1 MSRVTLDIEMKDKKH
16 GFYFLV
22 GTLYILLNDVNKY
35 TECMAILQ
43 IIKKRNGD
51 VVPFEGDKIETA
63 VKKAFV
69 SITRDEKAPVAKH
82 IAELVAKELELEA
95 LTREGYVPSVEHT
108 QDLVEKHIMGAGFF
122 DVAKAYIIYR
132 YERTKERHEERLE
145 TLEKVEEGGLLITKK
160 SGKKEKFNI
169 EKVRASVLHVTHGY
183 EKDINVDQIVNQ
195 IKLEVYEG
203 MPTKEISKALIMTI
217 RSMIEQ
223 DPAYSYVASRMILAQ
238 INEDLLGETLDY
250 KNIDTQYKECFESG
264 IKRGVER
271 GMLDVRMMNFD
282 FTRLSSALVRT
293 RDELFM
299 YLGSQTLYERY
310 LVRDVEGDGKIIE
323 NIQGFWM
330 RIAMG
335 VALAEKELDRT
346 TRAIEFYDVMS
357 TLRFVPSS
365 PTLFHSGTKH
375 PQLSSCY
382 LNTVGDSL
390 ESIFKVYADNAQM
403 SKWAGGI
410 GTNWTSVRASGSLV
424 KKSGIKSNGIIPFLK
439 IANDVTVAINRSG
452 RRRGATCAYL
462 ENWHYDVEEFLE
474 LRKNTGDDRRRTHDM
489 DTALWISDLFMKRAQ
504 NDGDWTLFSP
514 DEVPEL
520 SETYGAIFEKH
531 YMAYEKLADEGKLK
545 IVKKIKARELWRKM
559 VTMLYETGHP
569 WITWKDPS
577 NIRSPQ
583 DHAGVVHN
591 SNLCTEITLN
601 NSTEETA
608 VCNLGSLNYQRLMR
622 DGKFDVDV
630 VATTTRTAIRML
642 DNVIDVNYYPTEE
655 ARVSN
660 FRHRP
665 VGLGLMGFHD
675 ALYMMDINFDSDE
688 AVAFA
693 DESMELISYH
703 AILSSSE
710 LARERGAYESYK
722 GSKWDRDIFPLDTV
736 SLLEE
741 HRGITIPVSKEAK
754 LDWKQVRASV
764 KQYGM
769 RNSNT
774 MAMAPTATI
783 SNIVGSVPCIEPIY
797 KNIYVKSNMNGEF
810 IIVNPYL
817 VADLKALNLWDF
829 EMIGLLKYNDGSVK
843 DIPQVPLHLKEK
855 YKEVFQIDP
864 SWLIKSAA
872 HRGKWVDQSQSLNI
886 YFAGT
891 SGRELANI
899 YEYAWSLGLKTTY
912 YLRSLGASQVEKSTV
927 NASEFGST
935 HKRQEGTQSQAGVVT
950 AEMISSGISSAVTA
964 VVAPVV
970 AEAVSAP
977 VAQAES
983 STASKMSP
991 IPSIVPMSAQD
1002 KEAMNAFA
1010 QAPKK
1015 KYNITAL
1022 PEALCDGC
1030 Q

>member
-1 MSRVTLDIEMKDKKH
+1 
-16 GFYFLV
+16 
-22 GTLYILLNDVNKY
+22 
-35 TECMAILQ
+35 MAILQ
-43 IIKKRNGD
+43 IIKKRNGEM
-51 VVPFEGDKIETA
+51 VPFDGEKIEKA
-63 VKKAFV
+63 IKKAFI
-69 SITRDEKAPVAKH
+69 SITREEKAEVAKH
-82 IAELVAKELELEA
+82 ISELVAKELELEA
-95 LTREGYVPSVEHT
+95 MTRDGYVPTVEHT

-132 YERTKERHEERLE
+132 YERTKEREEEKLE
-145 TLEKVEEGGLLITKK
+145 TLEKVEEGGLYITKK
-160 SGKKEKFNI
+160 NGKKEKFSI
-169 EKVRASVLHVTHGY
+169 EKVRKSVSYVITGY
-183 EKDINVDQIVNQ
+183 EKEVNLDQIVNQ
-195 IKLEVYEG
+195 VKLEVYEG
-203 MPTKEISKALIMTI
+203 MTTTEISKAVIMTV

-223 DPAYSYVASRMILAQ
+223 DPIYSYVASRMILAQ
-238 INEDLLGETLDY
+238 IDEDLFGEKIDYATLDAQY
-250 KNIDTQYKECFESG
+250 QNAFIDSISK
-264 IKRGVER
+264 GVER
-271 GMLDVRMMNFD
+271 GILDARMKDFD
-282 FTRLSSALVRT
+282 LSRLSKAIVRS
-293 RDELFM
+293 RDQLFM

-335 VALAEKELDRT
+335 IALGEKELDRT
-346 TRAIEFYDVMS
+346 TRAIEFYEAMS

-365 PTLFHSGTKH
+365 PTLFHAGTKH

-390 ESIFKVYADNAQM
+390 ESIFKVYADNAQL

-410 GTNWTSVRASGSLV
+410 GTNWTSVRASGALV
-424 KKSGIKSNGIIPFLK
+424 KKSGIKSNGLVPFLK

-452 RRRGATCAYL
+452 RRRGATCVYI
-462 ENWHYDVEEFLE
+462 ENWHYDIDEFLE

-520 SETYGAIFEKH
+520 PETYGDVFEKH
-531 YMAYEKLADEGKLK
+531 YENYEKLAKEGK
-545 IVKKIKARELWRKM
+545 VKVFKQIKARELWRKM
-559 VTMLYETGHP
+559 ITMLYETGHP
-569 WITWKDPS
+569 WITFKDPS

-601 NSTEETA
+601 NSLDETA

-622 DGKFDVDV
+622 NGKFDVDL
-630 VATTTRTAIRML
+630 VAATTRTAIRML
-642 DNVIDVNYYPTEE
+642 DNVIDVNYYPTIE
-655 ARVSN
+655 AKNSN
-660 FRHRP
+660 MKHRP
-665 VGLGLMGFHD
+665 IGLGLMGFHD

-688 AVAFA
+688 AVQFA

-710 LARERGAYESYK
+710 LARERGAYSSYK
-722 GSKWDRDIFPLDTV
+722 GSKWDRNIFPVDTMA
-736 SLLEE
+736 LLEKS
-741 HRGITIPVSKEAK
+741 RGTDIPVSKTGK
-754 LDWKQVRASV
+754 LDWTPVRASV
-764 KQYGM
+764 KQFGM

-783 SNIVGSVPCIEPIY
+783 SNIVGSIPCIEPIY

-817 VADLKALNLWDF
+817 VDDLKALNLWDF

-843 DIPQVPLHLKEK
+843 DIPSIPAHLKDK

-935 HKRQEGTQSQAGVVT
+935 HKRDAGADSTTASAMGTQ
-950 AEMISSGISSAVTA
+950 ISSPVASALSSAVAQTA
-964 VVAPVV
+964 VTATPEVVAPIASVV
-970 AEAVSAP
+970 
-977 VAQAES
+977 
-983 STASKMSP
+983 SP
-991 IPSIVPMSAQD
+991 IPSMVKNITPAEQPVMA
-1002 KEAMNAFA
+1002 E
-1010 QAPKK
+1010 QAPKM
-1015 KYNITAL
+1015 KYKITVM
-1022 PEALCDGC
+1022 PEATCDGC

>member
-1 MSRVTLDIEMKDKKH
+1 
-16 GFYFLV
+16 
-22 GTLYILLNDVNKY
+22 
-35 TECMAILQ
+35 MAILQ
-43 IIKKRNGD
+43 IIKKRNGEI
-51 VVPFEGDKIETA
+51 VPFDAEKIERA
-63 VKKAFV
+63 VKKAFIQV
-69 SITRDEKAPVAKH
+69 TREEKAAVAKH
-82 IAELVAKELELEA
+82 ISELVAKELELEA
-95 LTREGYVPSVEHT
+95 ITREGYVPSVEHT

-132 YERTKERHEERLE
+132 YERTKEREEEKIE
-145 TLEKVEEGGLLITKK
+145 TLEKVEEGGLYITKK
-160 SGKKEKFNI
+160 DGKKEKFDI
-169 EKVRASVLHVTHGY
+169 SKVRKSVTHVIHGY
-183 EKDINVDQIVNQ
+183 EKGVNVDQIVNQ

-203 MPTKEISKALIMTI
+203 MSTREINKALVMTL

-223 DPAYSYVASRMILAQ
+223 DPVYSYVASRMILAQ
-238 INEDLLGETLDY
+238 INEDLLGSPINYTT
-250 KNIDTQYKECFESG
+250 IDTQYKDIFVTG
-264 IKRGVER
+264 IKTGVEK
-271 GMLDVRMMNFD
+271 GILDARMGNFD
-282 FTRLSSALVRT
+282 LTLLASALVRS

-310 LVRDVEGDGKIIE
+310 LVRDVEGDGKIME

-330 RIAMG
+330 RVAMG
-335 VALAEKELDRT
+335 VALSEKELDRT
-346 TRAIEFYDVMS
+346 TRAIEFYEAMS

-375 PQLSSCY
+375 AQLSSCY

-390 ESIFKVYADNAQM
+390 ESIFKVYSDNAQL

-410 GTNWTSVRASGSLV
+410 GTNWTSIRASGSLV

-474 LRKNTGDDRRRTHDM
+474 LRKNTGDERRRTHDM

-504 NDGDWTLFSP
+504 TDADWTLFSP

-520 SETYGAIFEKH
+520 AETYGEVFEKH
-531 YMAYEKLADEGKLK
+531 YERYEALAKEGKMK
-545 IVKKIKARELWRKM
+545 IFKTIKARELWRKM

-583 DHAGVVHN
+583 DHVGVVHN

-601 NSTEETA
+601 NSEEETA

-622 DGKFDVDV
+622 DNKFDVDL
-630 VATTTRTAIRML
+630 VASTARTAMRML
-642 DNVIDVNYYPTEE
+642 DNVIDVNFYPTIE
-655 ARVSN
+655 AERSN
-660 FRHRP
+660 MKHRP

-675 ALYMMDINFDSDE
+675 ALYMMDINFDSDA
-688 AVAFA
+688 AVSFA

-703 AILSSSE
+703 AILASSE
-710 LARERGAYESYK
+710 LARERGAYTSYK
-722 GSKWDRDIFPLDTV
+722 GSKWDRNIFPVDTID
-736 SLLEE
+736 LLEKN
-741 HRGITIPVSKEAK
+741 RGIDIPVSKAGK
-754 LDWKQVRASV
+754 LDWTPVRASV
-764 KQYGM
+764 KQFGM
-769 RNSNT
+769 RNSNC

-829 EMIGLLKYNDGSVK
+829 EMIGQLKYNDGSVK
-843 DIPQVPLHLKEK
+843 DIPSVPAHLKDK

-864 SWLIKSAA
+864 SWLLKSAA

-891 SGRELANI
+891 SGRELANV

-935 HKRQEGTQSQAGVVT
+935 HKRDAGSDVQSGAVISGIVAGSLATAIPTATTMLSTPSMQVPVT
-950 AEMISSGISSAVTA
+950 AASTPVTIPANPIPSMILGMSSENSMATVAVTA
-964 VVAPVV
+964 P
-970 AEAVSAP
+970 
-977 VAQAES
+977 Q
-983 STASKMSP
+983 
-991 IPSIVPMSAQD
+991 
-1002 KEAMNAFA
+1002 
-1010 QAPKK
+1010 K
-1015 KYNITAL
+1015 KYNITVM
-1022 PEALCDGC
+1022 PEATCDGC

>member
-1 MSRVTLDIEMKDKKH
+1 
-16 GFYFLV
+16 
-22 GTLYILLNDVNKY
+22 
-35 TECMAILQ
+35 MAILQ

-51 VVPFEGDKIETA
+51 VVPFDQVKIETA
-63 VKKAFV
+63 VKKAFLGV
-69 SITRDEKAPVAKH
+69 TRDEKATVAKH

-95 LTREGYVPSVEHT
+95 ITRDAYVPTVEHV
-108 QDLVEKHIMGAGFF
+108 QDIVEKHIMGAGFF

-132 YERTKERHEERLE
+132 YERSKERAEEKQE
-145 TLEKVEEGGLLITKK
+145 TLEKVEEGGLYITKK
-160 SGKKEKFNI
+160 DGRKQKFDI
-169 EKVRASVLHVTHGY
+169 KKVRSTISYVVHGY
-183 EKDINVDQIVNQ
+183 EKEINLDQIANQ
-195 IKLEVYEG
+195 VKLEVYEG
-203 MPTKEISKALIMTI
+203 MSTKEISKALVMTI

-223 DPAYSYVASRMILAQ
+223 DPAYSYVASRLVLGQ
-238 INEDLLGETLDY
+238 INEDLLGDNLDY
-250 KNIDTQYKECFESG
+250 KNIDVQYKEMFLSG
-264 IKRGVER
+264 IKRGVDR
-271 GMLDVRMMNFD
+271 GLLDTRMGNFD
-282 FTRLSSALVRT
+282 LKRLSESLVRS

-310 LVRDVEGDGKIIE
+310 LVRDAEGDGKIIE
-323 NIQGFWM
+323 HIQGFWM
-330 RIAMG
+330 RVAMG

-346 TRAIEFYDVMS
+346 TRAIEFYEAMS

-365 PTLFHSGTKH
+365 PTLFHAGTKH

-390 ESIFKVYADNAQM
+390 ESIFKVYSDNAQL

-410 GTNWTSVRASGSLV
+410 GTDWTAVRASGSLV

-452 RRRGATCAYL
+452 RRRGATCVYL

-504 NDGDWTLFSP
+504 EDGEWTLFTP

-520 SETYGAIFEKH
+520 HETYGAEFESH
-531 YMAYEKLADEGKLK
+531 YVRYEGLAKEGKMK
-545 IVKKIKARELWRKM
+545 VFKQMKARELWRKM
-559 VTMLYETGHP
+559 ITMLYETGHP

-577 NIRSPQ
+577 NVRSPQ
-583 DHAGVVHN
+583 DHAGIVHC

-601 NSTEETA
+601 NSLGETA
-608 VCNLGSLNYQRLMR
+608 VCNLGSLNFQRLMR
-622 DGKFDVDV
+622 DGKFDVDL
-630 VATTTRTAIRML
+630 VAATTRTGMRML
-642 DNVIDVNYYPTEE
+642 DNVIDVNYYPTIE
-655 ARVSN
+655 AKNSN

-675 ALYMMDINFDSDE
+675 ALYMMDINFDTED
-688 AVAFA
+688 AVKFA

-703 AILSSSE
+703 AILASSE
-710 LARERGAYESYK
+710 LARERGTYESYK
-722 GSKWDRDIFPLDTV
+722 GSKWDRGIFPVDTLA
-736 SLLEE
+736 LLEKS
-741 HRGITIPVSKEAK
+741 RGVEIPVSKAGK
-754 LDWKQVRASV
+754 LDWTPVRMSV
-764 KQYGM
+764 KQFGM

-783 SNIVGSVPCIEPIY
+783 SNIVGSVPTIEPIY

-817 VADLKALNLWDF
+817 VNDLKALNLWDF

-843 DIPQVPLHLKEK
+843 DIPAIPPALKDK

-886 YFAGT
+886 YFAGS
-891 SGRELANI
+891 SGKELASI
-899 YEYAWSLGLKTTY
+899 YEYAWNLGLKTTY

-935 HKRQEGTQSQAGVVT
+935 HKREAGVSTNATGVASEIVTTSIPSSVVAQT
-950 AEMISSGISSAVTA
+950 AEVVSVVSTSTQTA
-964 VVAPVV
+964 IVSTMNTLGTAP
-970 AEAVSAP
+970 
-977 VAQAES
+977 Q
-983 STASKMSP
+983 TKT
-991 IPSIVPMSAQD
+991 
-1002 KEAMNAFA
+1002 
-1010 QAPKK
+1010 
-1015 KYNITAL
+1015 KYNITVM
-1022 PEALCDGC
+1022 PEATCEGC

>member
-1 MSRVTLDIEMKDKKH
+1 
-16 GFYFLV
+16 
-22 GTLYILLNDVNKY
+22 
-35 TECMAILQ
+35 MAILQ

-51 VVPFEGDKIETA
+51 VVPFDASKIET
-63 VKKAFV
+63 VIKKAFLGV
-69 SITRDEKAPVAKH
+69 TRDEKAPVAKH

-95 LTREGYVPSVEHT
+95 ITRDGYVPTVEHT
-108 QDLVEKHIMGAGFF
+108 QDLVEKHIMSAGFY

-132 YERTKERHEERLE
+132 YERSKEREEVKQE
-145 TLEKVEEGGLLITKK
+145 TLEKVEEGGLYITKK
-160 SGKKEKFNI
+160 NGSKQKFNL
-169 EKVRASVLHVTHGY
+169 EKVRTSVLHVIHGY
-183 EKDINVDQIVNQ
+183 EKDVSVDQIVNQ
-195 IKLEVYEG
+195 VKLEVFEG
-203 MPTKEISKALIMTI
+203 MSTKEISKALVMTI

-223 DPAYSYVASRMILAQ
+223 DPAYSYIASRLVLAQ
-238 INEDLLGETLDY
+238 VNEDLLGSALDY
-250 KNIDTQYKECFESG
+250 KNIEAQYREKFVAG
-264 IKRGVER
+264 IKKGVER
-271 GMLDVRMMNFD
+271 GLLDVRMSDFD
-282 FTRLSSALVRT
+282 MKRLSDALVPS

-323 NIQGFWM
+323 HIQGFWM
-330 RIAMG
+330 RVAMG
-335 VALAEKELDRT
+335 VALAEKELERT
-346 TRAIEFYDVMS
+346 TRAIEFYEAMS

-365 PTLFHSGTKH
+365 PTLFHAGTKH

-390 ESIFKVYADNAQM
+390 ESIFKVYSDNAQL

-410 GTNWTSVRASGSLV
+410 GSDWTSVRASGSLV

-452 RRRGATCAYL
+452 RRRGATCVYL

-504 NDGDWTLFSP
+504 EDGEWTLFTP

-520 SETYGAIFEKH
+520 HETYGLEFEKH
-531 YMAYEKLADEGKLK
+531 YVRYENLVKEGKMK
-545 IVKKIKARELWRKM
+545 VFKQMKARELWRKM

-577 NIRSPQ
+577 NVRSPQ
-583 DHAGVVHN
+583 DHVGIVHN

-601 NSTEETA
+601 NSLDETA
-608 VCNLGSLNYQRLMR
+608 VCNLGSLNFQRLMR
-622 DGKFDVDV
+622 DGKFDTDL
-630 VATTTRTAIRML
+630 VASTTRTGMRML
-642 DNVIDVNYYPTEE
+642 DNVIDVNFYPTVE
-655 ARVSN
+655 AKRSN

-675 ALYMMDINFDSDE
+675 ALYMMNINFDTEE
-688 AVAFA
+688 AVKFA

-703 AILSSSE
+703 AILASSD
-710 LARERGAYESYK
+710 LARERGAYETFK
-722 GSKWDRDIFPLDTV
+722 GSKWDRGIFPADTIA
-736 SLLEE
+736 LLEKE
-741 HRGITIPVSKEAK
+741 RSMPVNVTKGGR
-754 LDWKQVRASV
+754 LDWSAVRANV

-769 RNSNT
+769 RNSNC

-783 SNIVGSVPCIEPIY
+783 SNIVGSVPTIEPIY
-797 KNIYVKSNMNGEF
+797 KNIYVKANMNGDF
-810 IIVNPYL
+810 IIINPYL
-817 VADLKALNLWDF
+817 VSDLKALKLWDF

-843 DIPQVPLHLKEK
+843 DIPSVPLYIKDK

-899 YEYAWSLGLKTTY
+899 YEYAWNLGLKTTY

-935 HKRQEGTQSQAGVVT
+935 HKREAGSSTNANGVVSEIIPTSMHVAT
-950 AEMISSGISSAVTA
+950 AEAKVAVAMT
-964 VVAPVV
+964 VAHEVL
-970 AEAVSAP
+970 
-977 VAQAES
+977 AQ
-983 STASKMSP
+983 P
-991 IPSIVPMSAQD
+991 IPSMMSAMPQM
-1002 KEAMNAFA
+1002 EASPLASQTKA
-1010 QAPKK
+1010 
-1015 KYNITAL
+1015 KYNITIM
-1022 PEALCDGC
+1022 PEATCEGC

>member
-1 MSRVTLDIEMKDKKH
+1 
-16 GFYFLV
+16 
-22 GTLYILLNDVNKY
+22 
-35 TECMAILQ
+35 MAILQ
-43 IIKKRNGD
+43 IIKKRNGEI
-51 VVPFEGDKIETA
+51 VSFEVSKIETA

-69 SITRDEKAPVAKH
+69 QVTRDEKAAVAKH
-82 IAELVAKELELEA
+82 IAELVGKELELEA
-95 LTREGYVPSVEHT
+95 ITRDGYVPSVEHT

-132 YERTKERHEERLE
+132 YERTKERQEEKLE
-145 TLEKVEEGGLLITKK
+145 TLEKVEEGGLYITKK
-160 SGKKEKFNI
+160 NGKKEKFAI
-169 EKVRASVLHVTHGY
+169 EKVRKAVTHVIHGY

-195 IKLEVYEG
+195 IKLEIYEG
-203 MPTKEISKALIMTI
+203 MPTKEISKALVMTL

-223 DPAYSYVASRMILAQ
+223 DPVYSYVASRMILAQ
-238 INEDLLGETLDY
+238 INEDLLGDTLDY
-250 KNIDTQYKECFESG
+250 KDIDTQYKEAFVVG
-264 IKRGVER
+264 IKKGVEKKL
-271 GMLDVRMMNFD
+271 LDVRMTNFD
-282 FTRLSSALVRT
+282 LAKLSQVLIRS

-310 LVRDVEGDGKIIE
+310 LVRDVEGDGKIME
-323 NIQGFWM
+323 HIQGFWM

-346 TRAIEFYDVMS
+346 TKAIEFYEVMS

-365 PTLFHSGTKH
+365 PTLFHAGTMH

-390 ESIFKVYADNAQM
+390 ESIFKVYADNAQL

-410 GTNWTSVRASGSLV
+410 GTNWTNIRASGSLV

-462 ENWHYDVEEFLE
+462 ENWHFDVEEFLE

-504 NDGDWTLFSP
+504 TDADWTLFSP
-514 DEVPEL
+514 NEVPLL
-520 SETYGAIFEKH
+520 SETYGEAFEKN
-531 YMAYEKLADEGKLK
+531 YEKYEKMAEDGTIK
-545 IVKKIKARELWRKM
+545 IFKKIKARELWRKM

-601 NSTEETA
+601 NSEDETA

-622 DGKFDVDV
+622 EGKFDVDL
-630 VATTTRTAIRML
+630 VASTTRTAIRML
-642 DNVIDVNYYPTEE
+642 DNVIDVNFYPTIE
-655 ARVSN
+655 AERSN
-660 FRHRP
+660 MRHRP
-665 VGLGLMGFHD
+665 IGLGLMGFHD
-675 ALYMMDINFDSDE
+675 ALYMMDINFDSDA

-710 LARERGAYESYK
+710 LARERGAYSSYK
-722 GSKWDRDIFPLDTV
+722 GSKWDRNIFPVDTLD
-736 SLLEE
+736 LLELN
-741 HRGITIPVSKEAK
+741 RGVDIPVSKQGK
-754 LDWKQVRASV
+754 LDWTQVRASV

-769 RNSNT
+769 RNSNC

-843 DIPQVPLHLKEK
+843 DIPQVPMHLKDK

-864 SWLIKSAA
+864 SWLLKSAA

-891 SGRELANI
+891 SGRELASI

-935 HKRQEGTQSQAGVVT
+935 HKRDAGSDIQSGA
-950 AEMISSGISSAVTA
+950 IPSGITASTMSASVSSSLVALSTPSMQ
-964 VVAPVV
+964 APVV
-970 AEAVSAP
+970 AVSTP
-977 VAQAES
+977 VTT
-983 STASKMSP
+983 STTP
-991 IPSIVPMSAQD
+991 IPSMIPNIVSKSSVVMATAKVSQ
-1002 KEAMNAFA
+1002 
-1010 QAPKK
+1010 K
-1015 KYNITAL
+1015 KYNITVM
-1022 PEALCDGC
+1022 PEATCDGC

>member
-1 MSRVTLDIEMKDKKH
+1 
-16 GFYFLV
+16 
-22 GTLYILLNDVNKY
+22 
-35 TECMAILQ
+35 MAILQ
-43 IIKKRNGD
+43 IIKKRNGEM
-51 VVPFEGDKIETA
+51 VPFDGEKIEKA
-63 VKKAFV
+63 IKKAFI
-69 SITRDEKAPVAKH
+69 SITREEKAEVAKH
-82 IAELVAKELELEA
+82 ISELVAKELELEA
-95 LTREGYVPSVEHT
+95 MTRDGYVPTVEHT

-132 YERTKERHEERLE
+132 YERTKEREEEKLE
-145 TLEKVEEGGLLITKK
+145 TLEKVEEGGLYITKK
-160 SGKKEKFNI
+160 NGKKEKFNL
-169 EKVRASVLHVTHGY
+169 EKVRKSVSYVITGY
-183 EKDINVDQIVNQ
+183 EKEVNLDQIVNQ
-195 IKLEVYEG
+195 VKLEVYEG
-203 MPTKEISKALIMTI
+203 MSTSEIRKAVIMTV

-223 DPAYSYVASRMILAQ
+223 DPIYSYVASRMILAQ
-238 INEDLLGETLDY
+238 INEDLLGEKIDY
-250 KNIDTQYKECFESG
+250 STIDVQYQATFIDSITK
-264 IKRGVER
+264 GVER
-271 GMLDVRMMNFD
+271 GLLDARMKDFD
-282 FTRLSSALVRT
+282 LTRLSKAIVKS

-335 VALAEKELDRT
+335 IALGEKELDRT
-346 TRAIEFYDVMS
+346 TRAIEFYEAMS

-365 PTLFHSGTKH
+365 PTLFHAGTKH

-390 ESIFKVYADNAQM
+390 ESIFKVYADNAQL

-410 GTNWTSVRASGSLV
+410 GTNWTSVRASGALV
-424 KKSGIKSNGIIPFLK
+424 KKSGIKSNGLVPFLK

-452 RRRGATCAYL
+452 RRRGATCVYI
-462 ENWHYDVEEFLE
+462 ENWHYDVDEFLE

-504 NDGDWTLFSP
+504 NDEDWTLFSP

-520 SETYGAIFEKH
+520 SETYGDVFEKH
-531 YMAYEKLADEGKLK
+531 YENYEKLAKEGK
-545 IVKKIKARELWRKM
+545 VKVFKQIKARELWRKM
-559 VTMLYETGHP
+559 ITMLYETGHP
-569 WITWKDPS
+569 WITFKDPS

-601 NSTEETA
+601 NSLDETA

-622 DGKFDVDV
+622 NGKFDVDL
-630 VATTTRTAIRML
+630 VAATTRTAIRML
-642 DNVIDVNYYPTEE
+642 DNVIDVNYYPTIE
-655 ARVSN
+655 AKNSN
-660 FRHRP
+660 MKHRP
-665 VGLGLMGFHD
+665 IGLGLMGFHD
-675 ALYMMDINFDSDE
+675 ALYMMNINFDSDE
-688 AVAFA
+688 AVQFA

-710 LARERGAYESYK
+710 LARERGAYSSYK
-722 GSKWDRDIFPLDTV
+722 GSKWDRNIFPVDTIA
-736 SLLEE
+736 LLEKS
-741 HRGITIPVSKEAK
+741 RGVEIPVSKTGK
-754 LDWKQVRASV
+754 LDWTPVRASV
-764 KQYGM
+764 KQFGM

-783 SNIVGSVPCIEPIY
+783 SNIAGSVPCIEPIY

-817 VADLKALNLWDF
+817 VDDLKALNLWDF

-843 DIPQVPLHLKEK
+843 DIPSIPAHLKDK

-872 HRGKWVDQSQSLNI
+872 SRGKWVDQSQSLNI

-935 HKRQEGTQSQAGVVT
+935 HKRDAGADSTTASAMGTQ
-950 AEMISSGISSAVTA
+950 ISSPVASALSSAVAQTA
-964 VVAPVV
+964 VVATPEVV
-970 AEAVSAP
+970 VP
-977 VAQAES
+977 I
-983 STASKMSP
+983 ASVVSP
-991 IPSIVPMSAQD
+991 IPSMVKNITPTEQPVMA
-1002 KEAMNAFA
+1002 E
-1010 QAPKK
+1010 QAPKM
-1015 KYNITAL
+1015 KYKITVM
-1022 PEALCDGC
+1022 PEATCDGC

>member
-1 MSRVTLDIEMKDKKH
+1 
-16 GFYFLV
+16 
-22 GTLYILLNDVNKY
+22 
-35 TECMAILQ
+35 MAIPQ
-43 IIKKRNGD
+43 IIKKRNGEM
-51 VVPFEGDKIETA
+51 VPFDVEKIERA
-63 VKKAFV
+63 IKKAFIQV
-69 SITRDEKAPVAKH
+69 TREEKAAVAKH
-82 IAELVAKELELEA
+82 ISELVAKELELEA
-95 LTREGYVPSVEHT
+95 MTRDGYVSTVEHT

-132 YERTKERHEERLE
+132 YERTKEREEEKIE
-145 TLEKVEEGGLLITKK
+145 TLEKVEEGGLYITKK
-160 SGKKEKFNI
+160 SGKKEKFSI
-169 EKVRASVLHVTHGY
+169 DKVRKSVTNVITGY
-183 EKDINVDQIVNQ
+183 EKDVNVDQIVNQ
-195 IKLEVYEG
+195 VKLEVYEG
-203 MPTKEISKALIMTI
+203 MPTSEIAKAIVMTL

-223 DPAYSYVASRMILAQ
+223 DPVYSYVASRMILAQ
-238 INEDLLGETLDY
+238 INQDLLGDKINYAT
-250 KNIDTQYKECFESG
+250 IDTQYQELFAAG
-264 IKRGVER
+264 IKKGVEK
-271 GMLDVRMMNFD
+271 GLLDTRMADFD
-282 FTRLSSALVRT
+282 LPRLSKAIVRS

-335 VALAEKELDRT
+335 GALAEKELDRT
-346 TRAIEFYDVMS
+346 TRAIEFYEAMS

-365 PTLFHSGTKH
+365 PTLFHAGTKH

-390 ESIFKVYADNAQM
+390 ESIFKIYADNAQL

-410 GTNWTSVRASGSLV
+410 GTNWTSVRASGALV
-424 KKSGIKSNGIIPFLK
+424 KKSGIKSNGLVPFLK

-452 RRRGATCAYL
+452 RRRGATCVYI
-462 ENWHYDVEEFLE
+462 ENWHYDIDEFLE

-504 NDGDWTLFSP
+504 ADGDWTLFSP

-520 SETYGAIFEKH
+520 PETYGDVFEKH
-531 YMAYEKLADEGKLK
+531 YINYEKLADEGKVK
-545 IVKKIKARELWRKM
+545 VFKKIKARDLWRKM
-559 VTMLYETGHP
+559 ITMLYETGHP
-569 WITWKDPS
+569 WITFKDPS

-601 NSTEETA
+601 NSLDETA

-622 DGKFDVDV
+622 NGKFDVDL
-630 VATTTRTAIRML
+630 VAATTRTAMRML
-642 DNVIDVNYYPTEE
+642 DNVIDVNYYPTIE
-655 ARVSN
+655 AKNSN
-660 FRHRP
+660 MKHRP

-675 ALYMMDINFDSDE
+675 ALYMMNINFDSNE

-703 AILSSSE
+703 AILASSE
-710 LARERGAYESYK
+710 LARERGAYSSFK
-722 GSKWDRDIFPLDTV
+722 GSKWDRNLFPVDTIA
-736 SLLEE
+736 LLEKS
-741 HRGITIPVSKEAK
+741 RGVDIAVSKTGK
-754 LDWKQVRASV
+754 LDWTPVRASV
-764 KQYGM
+764 KQFGM
-769 RNSNT
+769 RNSNC

-783 SNIVGSVPCIEPIY
+783 SNIVGSVPTIEPIY

-829 EMIGLLKYNDGSVK
+829 EMIGLLKYNDGSIK
-843 DIPQVPLHLKEK
+843 DIPSIPAHLKDK

-864 SWLIKSAA
+864 SWLLKSAA

-935 HKRQEGTQSQAGVVT
+935 HKRDAGTTVTDSIASQAVTSVATSVT
-950 AEMISSGISSAVTA
+950 AMSATVTPTAVTSTPTATA
-964 VVAPVV
+964 VTTP
-970 AEAVSAP
+970 
-977 VAQAES
+977 
-983 STASKMSP
+983 TSP
-991 IPSIVPMSAQD
+991 IPSMVQNIMPKVEQVIVEASA
-1002 KEAMNAFA
+1002 
-1010 QAPKK
+1010 APKP
-1015 KYNITAL
+1015 KYNITVM
-1022 PEALCDGC
+1022 PEATCDGC

>member
-1 MSRVTLDIEMKDKKH
+1 
-16 GFYFLV
+16 
-22 GTLYILLNDVNKY
+22 
-35 TECMAILQ
+35 MAILQ
-43 IIKKRNGD
+43 IIKKRNGEM
-51 VVPFEGDKIETA
+51 VPFDADKIEKA

-69 SITRDEKAPVAKH
+69 SVLREEKAPVAKH

-95 LTREGYVPSVEHT
+95 LTRDGYVPSVEHT

-122 DVAKAYIIYR
+122 DVAKSYIIYR
-132 YERTKERHEERLE
+132 YERTKEREEERIE
-145 TLEKVEEGGLLITKK
+145 TLEKVEEGGLYITKK
-160 SGKKEKFNI
+160 SGKREKFDL
-169 EKVRASVLHVTHGY
+169 EKVRQTVVHVIHGY
-183 EKDINVDQIVNQ
+183 EKEINVDQIVNQ
-195 IKLEVYEG
+195 VKLEVYEG
-203 MPTKEISKALIMTI
+203 MPTREISKALVMTL

-223 DPAYSYVASRMILAQ
+223 DPVYSYVASRMILTQ
-238 INEDLLGETLDY
+238 INEDLLGDHINYTTL
-250 KNIDTQYKECFESG
+250 DTQYKEAFVNG
-264 IKRGVER
+264 IAKGVEK
-271 GMLDVRMMNFD
+271 GLLDTRMANFD
-282 FTRLSSALVRT
+282 LKKLSEALVRS

-323 NIQGFWM
+323 HLQGFWM
-330 RIAMG
+330 RVAMG

-346 TRAIEFYDVMS
+346 TRAIEFYEAMS

-365 PTLFHSGTKH
+365 PTLFHAGTKH

-390 ESIFKVYADNAQM
+390 ESIFKIYSDNAQL

-410 GTNWTSVRASGSLV
+410 GTNWTSVRASGALV
-424 KKSGIKSNGIIPFLK
+424 KKSGIKSNGLVPFLK

-452 RRRGATCAYL
+452 RRRGATCVYI
-462 ENWHYDVEEFLE
+462 ENWHYDVDEFLE

-504 NDGDWTLFSP
+504 ADLDWTLFSP

-520 SETYGAIFEKH
+520 TEMYGDVFEKH
-531 YMAYEKLADEGKLK
+531 YENYEALAKEGK
-545 IVKKIKARELWRKM
+545 VKVFKTIKARDLWRKM

-569 WITWKDPS
+569 WITFKDPS

-601 NSTEETA
+601 NSLEETA
-608 VCNLGSLNYQRLMR
+608 VCNLGSLNFQRLMR
-622 DGKFDVDV
+622 EGKFDVDM
-630 VATTTRTAIRML
+630 VAATTRTAVRML
-642 DNVIDVNYYPTEE
+642 DNVIDVNFYPTVE
-655 ARVSN
+655 AKNSN
-660 FRHRP
+660 MKHRP

-675 ALYMMDINFDSDE
+675 ALYMMDINFDSEE
-688 AVAFA
+688 AVQFA

-710 LARERGAYESYK
+710 LARERGAYSSYK
-722 GSKWDRDIFPLDTV
+722 GSKWDRNLFPVDTIA
-736 SLLEE
+736 LLEKS
-741 HRGITIPVSKEAK
+741 RGMNIPVSKSGK
-754 LDWKQVRASV
+754 LDWTPVRASV

-783 SNIVGSVPCIEPIY
+783 SNIVGSIPTIEPIY

-829 EMIGLLKYNDGSVK
+829 EMIGLLKYNDGSIK
-843 DIPQVPLHLKEK
+843 DIPSIPAHLKDK

-891 SGRELANI
+891 SGRELAGI

-935 HKRQEGTQSQAGVVT
+935 HKRDAGSDVASVGSVIS
-950 AEMISSGISSAVTA
+950 EMVASS
-964 VVAPVV
+964 VAP
-970 AEAVSAP
+970 SP
-977 VAQAES
+977 VAKVETPVVSQVA
-983 STASKMSP
+983 P
-991 IPSIVPMSAQD
+991 IPSMVTKVAEPQKVVADTSKM
-1002 KEAMNAFA
+1002 
-1010 QAPKK
+1010 
-1015 KYNITAL
+1015 KYKITVM
-1022 PEALCDGC
+1022 PEATCEGC

>member
-1 MSRVTLDIEMKDKKH
+1 
-16 GFYFLV
+16 
-22 GTLYILLNDVNKY
+22 
-35 TECMAILQ
+35 MAILQ
-43 IIKKRNGD
+43 TIKKRNGD
-51 VVPFEGDKIETA
+51 FVPFETGKIENA

-69 SITRDEKAPVAKH
+69 SVTRDEKAAVAKH
-82 IAELVAKELELEA
+82 IAELVSKELELEA
-95 LTREGYVPSVEHT
+95 ITRDGYVPTVEHA
-108 QDLVEKHIMGAGFF
+108 QDLVEKNIMAAGFF

-132 YERTKERHEERLE
+132 YERTKEREEVKQE
-145 TLEKVEEGGLLITKK
+145 TLEKVEEGGLFITKK
-160 SGKKEKFNI
+160 DGSKQRFDI
-169 EKVRASVLHVTHGY
+169 EKVRTAITHVVHGY
-183 EKDINVDQIVNQ
+183 EKDVNVDQIVNQ

-203 MPTKEISKALIMTI
+203 MSTKEISKALVMTV

-223 DPAYSYVASRMILAQ
+223 DPAYSYVASRLILAQ
-238 INEDLLGETLDY
+238 INEDLLGDALDY
-250 KNIDTQYKECFESG
+250 TKIEEQYREGFFNG
-264 IKRGVER
+264 IKKGVDSGLLDER
-271 GMLDVRMMNFD
+271 MSSFD
-282 FTRLSSALVRT
+282 FTRLSSALVRS
-293 RDELFM
+293 RDDLFM

-310 LVRDVEGDGKIIE
+310 LIRDVEGDGKIIE
-323 NIQGFWM
+323 HIQGFWM

-335 VALAEKELDRT
+335 IALGEKELDRT
-346 TRAIEFYDVMS
+346 TRAIEFYEAMS

-365 PTLFHSGTKH
+365 PTLFHAGTKH

-390 ESIFKVYADNAQM
+390 ESIFKVYADNAQL

-410 GTNWTSVRASGSLV
+410 GTNWTSVRGSGSLV

-474 LRKNTGDDRRRTHDM
+474 LRKNTGDERRRTHDM

-504 NDGDWTLFSP
+504 EDGDWTLFSP

-520 SETYGAIFEKH
+520 SETFGATFEAH
-531 YMAYEKLADEGKLK
+531 YNRYEKLSDEGKMK
-545 IVKKIKARELWRKM
+545 IFKKIKARDLWRKM
-559 VTMLYETGHP
+559 ITMLYETGHP

-577 NIRSPQ
+577 NVRSPQ
-583 DHAGVVHN
+583 DHAGIVHN

-601 NSTEETA
+601 NSVDETA
-608 VCNLGSLNYQRLMR
+608 VCNLGSLNYQRLMIN
-622 DGKFDVDV
+622 GKFDVDL
-630 VATTTRTAIRML
+630 VAITTRTAVRML
-642 DNVIDVNYYPTEE
+642 DNVIDVNFYPTIE
-655 ARVSN
+655 AERSN

-675 ALYMMDINFDSDE
+675 ALYMMDINFDSNE
-688 AVAFA
+688 AVKFA

-703 AILSSSE
+703 AILASSE
-710 LARERGAYESYK
+710 LARERGTYSSFK
-722 GSKWDRDIFPLDTV
+722 GSKWDRGIFPVDTMA
-736 SLLEE
+736 LLEKE
-741 HRGITIPVSKEAK
+741 RGIEIPISKEAR
-754 LDWKQVRASV
+754 LDWTPVRSSV
-764 KQYGM
+764 AQYGM
-769 RNSNT
+769 RNSNL

-810 IIVNPYL
+810 IVVNPYL
-817 VADLKALNLWDF
+817 VSDLKALNLWDF
-829 EMIGLLKYNDGSVK
+829 EMIGLLKYNDGSIK
-843 DIPQVPLHLKEK
+843 DIPSIPVHLKEK

-886 YFAGT
+886 YFAGS

-899 YEYAWSLGLKTTY
+899 YEYAWNLGLKTTY

-935 HKRQEGTQSQAGVVT
+935 HKRGAGEQSTSGVVT
-950 AEMISSGISSAVTA
+950 SESIPS
-964 VVAPVV
+964 PVV
-970 AEAVSAP
+970 SVEQTTVQVELASSEVSPVVSVVTP
-977 VAQAES
+977 VASMAYVPLS
-983 STASKMSP
+983 SLTQNPQM
-991 IPSIVPMSAQD
+991 
-1002 KEAMNAFA
+1002 
-1010 QAPKK
+1010 
-1015 KYNITAL
+1015 KYNITKM
-1022 PEALCDGC
+1022 PEATCDGC

>member
-1 MSRVTLDIEMKDKKH
+1 
-16 GFYFLV
+16 
-22 GTLYILLNDVNKY
+22 
-35 TECMAILQ
+35 MAILQ
-43 IIKKRNGD
+43 IIKKRNGEI
-51 VVPFEGDKIETA
+51 VPFSADKIEIA

-69 SITRDEKAPVAKH
+69 SITRDEKAAVAKH
-82 IAELVAKELELEA
+82 ISELVAKELELEA

-132 YERTKERHEERLE
+132 YERNKEREEEKLE
-145 TLEKVEEGGLLITKK
+145 TLEKVEEGGLFILKK
-160 SGKKEKFNI
+160 SGKKEKFNL
-169 EKVRASVLHVTHGY
+169 EKVRKSVLHVIHGY
-183 EKDINVDQIVNQ
+183 EKEVNVDQIVNQ

-203 MPTKEISKALIMTI
+203 MPTREISKALIMTL

-223 DPAYSYVASRMILAQ
+223 DPIYSYVASRMILAQ
-238 INEDLLGETLDY
+238 INEDLLGDKLDY
-250 KNIDTQYKECFESG
+250 TNIDTQYKAMFAES
-264 IKRGVER
+264 IATGVAK
-271 GMLDVRMMNFD
+271 GLLDARMADFD
-282 FTRLSSALVRT
+282 LARLSTAIVPS

-335 VALAEKELDRT
+335 IALAEKELDRT
-346 TRAIEFYDVMS
+346 TRAIEFYEAMS

-390 ESIFKVYADNAQM
+390 ESIFKVYADNAQL

-424 KKSGIKSNGIIPFLK
+424 KKSGIKSNGLVPFLK

-452 RRRGATCAYL
+452 RRRGATCVYI
-462 ENWHYDVEEFLE
+462 ENWHYDVDEFLE

-489 DTALWISDLFMKRAQ
+489 DTALWISDLFMKRSQTDA
-504 NDGDWTLFSP
+504 DWTLFSP

-520 SETYGAIFEKH
+520 TETYGDTFEKH
-531 YMAYEKLADEGKLK
+531 YERYEALAQEGKLK
-545 IVKKIKARELWRKM
+545 VFKVIKARDLWRKM

-577 NIRSPQ
+577 NVRSPQ
-583 DHAGVVHN
+583 DHAGIVHN

-601 NSTEETA
+601 NSLEETA
-608 VCNLGSLNYQRLMR
+608 VCNLGSLNYQRLMNN
-622 DGKFDVDV
+622 GKFDVDA
-630 VATTTRTAIRML
+630 VAATTRTAIRML
-642 DNVIDVNYYPTEE
+642 DNVIDVNFYPTVE
-655 ARVSN
+655 AKNSN
-660 FRHRP
+660 MKHRP

-675 ALYMMDINFDSDE
+675 ALYMMDINFDSE
-688 AVAFA
+688 AAVAFA

-710 LARERGAYESYK
+710 LARERGAYTSYK
-722 GSKWDRDIFPLDTV
+722 GSKWDRNIFPVDTV
-736 SLLEE
+736 DLLEKS
-741 HRGITIPVSKEAK
+741 RGVDIPVSKGGK
-754 LDWKQVRASV
+754 LDWKPVRASV
-764 KQYGM
+764 KQFGM
-769 RNSNT
+769 RNSNC

-843 DIPQVPLHLKEK
+843 DIPQVPTHLKDK

-935 HKRQEGTQSQAGVVT
+935 HKRDAGADTQTSA
-950 AEMISSGISSAVTA
+950 ISSGISASTLATSATASAVA
-964 VVAPVV
+964 VVSSDV
-970 AEAVSAP
+970 AVPAIKSQ
-977 VAQAES
+977 VA
-983 STASKMSP
+983 P
-991 IPSIVPMSAQD
+991 IPSMVPSSS
-1002 KEAMNAFA
+1002 
-1010 QAPKK
+1010 QAPAMAEAPKM
-1015 KYNITAL
+1015 KYKITVM
-1022 PEALCDGC
+1022 PEATCDGC

>member
-1 MSRVTLDIEMKDKKH
+1 
-16 GFYFLV
+16 
-22 GTLYILLNDVNKY
+22 
-35 TECMAILQ
+35 MAILQ
-43 IIKKRNGD
+43 IIKKRNGEM
-51 VVPFEGDKIETA
+51 VPFDVNKIEKA
-63 VKKAFV
+63 VKKSFV
-69 SITRDEKAPVAKH
+69 SVTRDEKAGVSRH

-108 QDLVEKHIMGAGFF
+108 QDIVEKHIMGAGFF

-132 YERTKERHEERLE
+132 YERSKEREEEKIE
-145 TLEKVEEGGLLITKK
+145 TLEKVEEGGLYITKK
-160 SGKKEKFNI
+160 NGKKEKFSV
-169 EKVRASVLHVTHGY
+169 EKVRKSVVHVIDGY
-183 EKDINVDQIVNQ
+183 EKDVDVDQVVNQ

-203 MPTKEISKALIMTI
+203 MPTHEISKALVMTL

-223 DPAYSYVASRMILAQ
+223 DPVYSYVASRMILAQ
-238 INEDLLGETLDY
+238 INEDLLGDSLNYATIES
-250 KNIDTQYKECFESG
+250 QYKESFAAG
-264 IKRGVER
+264 IKKGVER
-271 GMLDVRMMNFD
+271 GILDARMANFD
-282 FTRLSSALVRT
+282 LTRLSSAIVRS
-293 RDELFM
+293 RDDLFM

-335 VALAEKELDRT
+335 IALGEKELDRT
-346 TRAIEFYDVMS
+346 TRAIEFYEAMS

-365 PTLFHSGTKH
+365 PTLFHAGTKH

-390 ESIFKVYADNAQM
+390 ESIFKVYADNAQL

-424 KKSGIKSNGIIPFLK
+424 KKSGIKSNGLVPFLK

-452 RRRGATCAYL
+452 RRRGATCVYI
-462 ENWHYDVEEFLE
+462 ENWHYDIDEFLE

-504 NDGDWTLFSP
+504 DDADWTLFSP

-520 SETYGAIFEKH
+520 TETYGDVFEKH
-531 YMAYEKLADEGKLK
+531 YERYEKMVDEGKIK
-545 IVKKIKARELWRKM
+545 VFKKIKARELWRKM

-569 WITWKDPS
+569 WITFKDPS

-583 DHAGVVHN
+583 DHVGIVHN

-601 NSTEETA
+601 NSLEETA
-608 VCNLGSLNYQRLMR
+608 VCNLGSLNFQRLMTAN
-622 DGKFDVDV
+622 KFDVDL
-630 VATTTRTAIRML
+630 VAATTRTAMRML
-642 DNVIDVNYYPTEE
+642 DNVIDVNFYPTIE
-655 ARVSN
+655 AERSN
-660 FRHRP
+660 MRHRP

-675 ALYMMDINFDSDE
+675 ALYMMDINFDSDQ
-688 AVAFA
+688 AVEFA

-703 AILSSSE
+703 AILASSE
-710 LARERGAYESYK
+710 LARERGAYSSYK
-722 GSKWDRDIFPLDTV
+722 GSKWDRNIFPVDTIA
-736 SLLEE
+736 LLEKS
-741 HRGITIPVSKEAK
+741 RGVSIPISKTGK
-754 LDWKQVRASV
+754 LDWSPVRASV
-764 KQYGM
+764 KQFGM
-769 RNSNT
+769 RNSNC

-783 SNIVGSVPCIEPIY
+783 SNIVGAVPTIEPIY

-843 DIPQVPLHLKEK
+843 DIPSVPAHLKDK

-872 HRGKWVDQSQSLNI
+872 LRGKWVDQSQSLNI

-891 SGRELANI
+891 SGRELASI

-935 HKRQEGTQSQAGVVT
+935 HKRGEDIVVEGGIISGVTTAGI
-950 AEMISSGISSAVTA
+950 ISSVAVSAA
-964 VVAPVV
+964 VNVSTEVPAPVV
-970 AEAVSAP
+970 ST
-977 VAQAES
+977 VA
-983 STASKMSP
+983 P
-991 IPSIVPMSAQD
+991 IPSIVKNSASFVEQSTRVEVS
-1002 KEAMNAFA
+1002 KMNY
-1010 QAPKK
+1010 K
-1015 KYNITAL
+1015 ITVM
-1022 PEALCDGC
+1022 PEATCDGC

>member
-1 MSRVTLDIEMKDKKH
+1 
-16 GFYFLV
+16 
-22 GTLYILLNDVNKY
+22 
-35 TECMAILQ
+35 MAILQ

-51 VVPFEGDKIETA
+51 VVPFDQVKIETA
-63 VKKAFV
+63 IKKAFLGV
-69 SITRDEKAPVAKH
+69 TRDEKAPVAKH

-95 LTREGYVPSVEHT
+95 ITRDAYVPTVEHV
-108 QDLVEKHIMGAGFF
+108 QDIVEKHIMGAGFF

-132 YERTKERHEERLE
+132 YERSKEREEVKLE
-145 TLEKVEEGGLLITKK
+145 TLEKVEEGGLYITKK
-160 SGKKEKFNI
+160 NGSKQKFDI
-169 EKVRASVLHVTHGY
+169 KKVRASVLHVVHGY
-183 EKDINVDQIVNQ
+183 EKEINVDQIANQ
-195 IKLEVYEG
+195 VKLEVYEG
-203 MPTKEISKALIMTI
+203 MSTKEISKALIMTI

-223 DPAYSYVASRMILAQ
+223 DPAYSYVASRLVLAQ
-238 INEDLLGETLDY
+238 VNEDLLGDKLDY
-250 KNIDTQYKECFESG
+250 KNIDTQYKEMFIAG

-271 GMLDVRMMNFD
+271 GLLDTRMANFD
-282 FTRLSSALVRT
+282 LARLSSSLVRS

-310 LVRDVEGDGKIIE
+310 LVRDNEGDGKIIE
-323 NIQGFWM
+323 HIQGFWM
-330 RIAMG
+330 RVAMG

-346 TRAIEFYDVMS
+346 TRAIEFYEAMS

-365 PTLFHSGTKH
+365 PTLFHAGTKH

-390 ESIFKVYADNAQM
+390 ESIFKVYSDNAQL

-410 GTNWTSVRASGSLV
+410 GSDWTSVRASGSLV

-452 RRRGATCAYL
+452 RRRGATCVYL

-504 NDGDWTLFSP
+504 EDGDWTLFTP

-520 SETYGAIFEKH
+520 HETYGAEFEKH
-531 YMAYEKLADEGKLK
+531 YERYESLAKEGKMK
-545 IVKKIKARELWRKM
+545 VFKQMKARELWRKM
-559 VTMLYETGHP
+559 ITMLYETGHP
-569 WITWKDPS
+569 WITWKDAS
-577 NIRSPQ
+577 NVRSPQ

-601 NSTEETA
+601 NSLEETA
-608 VCNLGSLNYQRLMR
+608 VCNLGSLNFQRLMR
-622 DGKFDVDV
+622 DGKFDVDL
-630 VATTTRTAIRML
+630 VAATTRTGMRML
-642 DNVIDVNYYPTEE
+642 DNVIDVNYYPTIE
-655 ARVSN
+655 AKTSN

-675 ALYMMDINFDSDE
+675 ALYMMDINFDTED
-688 AVAFA
+688 AVKFA

-703 AILSSSE
+703 AILASSE
-710 LARERGAYESYK
+710 LARERGAYESFK
-722 GSKWDRDIFPLDTV
+722 GSKWDRNIFPVDTIE
-736 SLLEE
+736 LLEKS
-741 HRGITIPVSKEAK
+741 RGKEIPVSKAGK
-754 LDWKQVRASV
+754 LDWTPVRMSV
-764 KQYGM
+764 KQFGM

-783 SNIVGSVPCIEPIY
+783 SNIVGSVPTIEPIY

-817 VADLKALNLWDF
+817 VNDLKALKLWDF

-843 DIPQVPLHLKEK
+843 DIPSIPPALKDK

-886 YFAGT
+886 YFAGS
-891 SGRELANI
+891 SGKELANI
-899 YEYAWSLGLKTTY
+899 YEYAWNLGLKTTY

-935 HKRQEGTQSQAGVVT
+935 HKREAGSSTNATGVASEIVSTGIPSPVT
-950 AEMISSGISSAVTA
+950 AQAQVVE
-964 VVAPVV
+964 VAPAV
-970 AEAVSAP
+970 AVEASP
-977 VAQAES
+977 VTMMGTPPQAK
-983 STASKMSP
+983 T
-991 IPSIVPMSAQD
+991 
-1002 KEAMNAFA
+1002 
-1010 QAPKK
+1010 
-1015 KYNITAL
+1015 KYKITVM
-1022 PEALCDGC
+1022 PEVTCEGC

>member
-1 MSRVTLDIEMKDKKH
+1 
-16 GFYFLV
+16 
-22 GTLYILLNDVNKY
+22 
-35 TECMAILQ
+35 MAILQ
-43 IIKKRNGD
+43 IIKKRNGEMVAFD
-51 VVPFEGDKIETA
+51 VNKIERA
-63 VKKAFV
+63 IKKAFV
-69 SITRDEKAPVAKH
+69 QVTRDEKALVAKH

-95 LTREGYVPSVEHT
+95 MTRDGYVSSVEHT

-132 YERTKERHEERLE
+132 YERTKEREEEKLE
-145 TLEKVEEGGLLITKK
+145 TLEKVEEGGLYITKK
-160 SGKKEKFNI
+160 NGKREKFDI
-169 EKVRASVLHVTHGY
+169 AKVRKSVVHVIHGY
-183 EKDINVDQIVNQ
+183 EKEVDVDQIINQ

-203 MPTKEISKALIMTI
+203 MSTKEINKALVMTL

-223 DPAYSYVASRMILAQ
+223 DPIYSYVASRMILAQ
-238 INEDLLGETLDY
+238 INEDLHGDALDY
-250 KNIDTQYKECFESG
+250 AIIDTQYKEAFITS
-264 IKRGVER
+264 IKKGVEKR
-271 GMLDVRMMNFD
+271 LLDVRMLNFD
-282 FTRLSSALVRT
+282 LTRLSSAIVRS
-293 RDELFM
+293 RDDFFM

-310 LVRDVEGDGKIIE
+310 LVRDVEGDGQIME

-346 TRAIEFYDVMS
+346 TRAIEFYEVMS

-390 ESIFKVYADNAQM
+390 ESIFKVYADNAQL

-424 KKSGIKSNGIIPFLK
+424 KRSGIKSNGLVPFLK

-452 RRRGATCAYL
+452 RRRGATCVYI
-462 ENWHYDVEEFLE
+462 ENWHYDVDEFLE

-504 NDGDWTLFSP
+504 NDSDWTLFSP

-520 SETYGAIFEKH
+520 TETYGDAFEKH
-531 YMAYEKLADEGKLK
+531 YESYEALAKEGKIK
-545 IVKKIKARELWRKM
+545 VFKVIKARELWRKM

-569 WITWKDPS
+569 WITFKDPS
-577 NIRSPQ
+577 KVRSPQ
-583 DHAGVVHN
+583 DHVGIIHN

-601 NSTEETA
+601 NSLDETA
-608 VCNLGSLNYQRLMR
+608 VCNLGSLNYQRLMTN
-622 DGKFDVDV
+622 GKFDVDM
-630 VATTTRTAIRML
+630 VAKTTRTAIRML
-642 DNVIDVNYYPTEE
+642 DNVIDVNFYPTIE
-655 ARVSN
+655 AERSN
-660 FRHRP
+660 MRHRP

-710 LARERGAYESYK
+710 LAREKGTYSSYK
-722 GSKWDRDIFPLDTV
+722 GSKWDRGIFPVDTIE
-736 SLLEE
+736 LLEKA
-741 HRGITIPVSKEAK
+741 RGVEIPVSKVGK
-754 LDWKQVRASV
+754 LDWTQVRSSV
-764 KQYGM
+764 KQFGM
-769 RNSNT
+769 RNSNC

-783 SNIVGSVPCIEPIY
+783 SNIVGSIPCIEPIY

-817 VADLKALNLWDF
+817 VNDLKALNLWDF

-843 DIPQVPLHLKEK
+843 DIPTVPAHLKDK

-935 HKRQEGTQSQAGVVT
+935 HKRDAGADVQSNAIVSEILSAPMSIPVSASVTSSFVT
-950 AEMISSGISSAVTA
+950 ANVDQVEVKSTPIVSRLATLSQLQMNPPVT
-964 VVAPVV
+964 
-970 AEAVSAP
+970 
-977 VAQAES
+977 
-983 STASKMSP
+983 SP
-991 IPSIVPMSAQD
+991 INGVPSMVTITREEQ
-1002 KEAMNAFA
+1002 EALAVFA
-1010 QAPKK
+1010 KAPK
-1015 KYNITAL
+1015 KYNITQL
-1022 PEALCDGC
+1022 PEATCDAC

>member
-1 MSRVTLDIEMKDKKH
+1 
-16 GFYFLV
+16 
-22 GTLYILLNDVNKY
+22 
-35 TECMAILQ
+35 MAILQ
-43 IIKKRNGD
+43 IIKKRNGEI
-51 VVPFEGDKIETA
+51 VPFEPTKIETA

-69 SITRDEKAPVAKH
+69 SVTRDEKANIAKH
-82 IAELVAKELELEA
+82 ISELVAKELELEA
-95 LTREGYVPSVEHT
+95 LTHEGYIPSVEHT

-132 YERTKERHEERLE
+132 YERTKERQEEKQE
-145 TLEKVEEGGLLITKK
+145 TLEKVEEGGLFITKK
-160 SGKKEKFNI
+160 NGKKERFTI
-169 EKVRASVLHVTHGY
+169 EKVRASVLHVVSGY
-183 EKDINVDQIVNQ
+183 EKEVNIDQIVNQ
-195 IKLEVYEG
+195 VKQEVYEG
-203 MPTKEISKALIMTI
+203 MSTKEISKALIMTI

-223 DPAYSYVASRMILAQ
+223 DPVYSYVASRLILAQ
-238 INEDLLGETLDY
+238 IHDDLLGDKRDY
-250 KNIDTQYKECFESG
+250 KNIDVQYREAFVTG
-264 IKRGVER
+264 IKKGVEKGILDTR
-271 GMLDVRMMNFD
+271 MLAYDMP
-282 FTRLSSALVRT
+282 RLSKAIVRS

-310 LVRDVEGDGKIIE
+310 LVRDAEGDGKIIE

-335 VALAEKELDRT
+335 IALGEKEVDQT
-346 TRAIEFYDVMS
+346 ARAIEFYEAMS

-365 PTLFHSGTKH
+365 PTLFHAGTKH

-390 ESIFKVYADNAQM
+390 ESIFKVYTDNAQL

-462 ENWHYDVEEFLE
+462 ENWHYDVDEFLE

-504 NDGDWTLFSP
+504 TDGDWTLFSP

-520 SETYGAIFEKH
+520 SETYGATFEKH
-531 YMAYEKLADEGKLK
+531 YEQYEKLAGEGKIK
-545 IVKKIKARELWRKM
+545 IFKKIKARDLWRKM

-601 NSTEETA
+601 NSDTETA
-608 VCNLGSLNYQRLMR
+608 VCNLGSLNYQRLMLN
-622 DGKFDVDV
+622 GKFDVDL
-630 VATTTRTAIRML
+630 VAITTKTAIRML
-642 DNVIDVNYYPTEE
+642 DNVIDVNFYPTVE
-655 ARVSN
+655 AKTSN

-665 VGLGLMGFHD
+665 IGLGLMGFHD
-675 ALYMMDINFDSDE
+675 ALYIMDINFDSEE
-688 AVAFA
+688 AVQFA

-703 AILSSSE
+703 AILASSE
-710 LARERGAYESYK
+710 LARERGSYESYK
-722 GSKWDRDIFPLDTV
+722 GSKWDRNIFPVDTIG
-736 SLLEE
+736 LLEKN
-741 HRGITIPVSKEAK
+741 RGMTIPVSKEEK
-754 LDWKQVRASV
+754 LDWSPVRASV
-764 KQYGM
+764 KKYGM

-783 SNIVGSVPCIEPIY
+783 SNIAGSIPCIEPIY

-843 DIPQVPLHLKEK
+843 DIASVPERLKEK

-864 SWLIKSAA
+864 SWLIRSAA

-886 YFAGT
+886 YFAGS
-891 SGRELANI
+891 SGKELANI

-912 YLRSLGASQVEKSTV
+912 YLRSLSASQVEKSTV

-935 HKRQEGTQSQAGVVT
+935 HKRGVGEQSTAGVTGSEQSVIG
-950 AEMISSGISSAVTA
+950 MPSSVAV
-964 VVAPVV
+964 PV
-970 AEAVSAP
+970 AEVAHKE
-977 VAQAES
+977 VAQVIEIV
-983 STASKMSP
+983 KSP
-991 IPSIVPMSAQD
+991 VGTPSPTTMT
-1002 KEAMNAFA
+1002 
-1010 QAPKK
+1010 QAPKI
-1015 KYNITAL
+1015 KYTITAM
-1022 PEALCDGC
+1022 PEATCDGC

>member
-1 MSRVTLDIEMKDKKH
+1 
-16 GFYFLV
+16 
-22 GTLYILLNDVNKY
+22 
-35 TECMAILQ
+35 MAIPQ
-43 IIKKRNGD
+43 IIKKRNGEM
-51 VVPFEGDKIETA
+51 VPFDVEKIERA
-63 VKKAFV
+63 IKKAFIQV
-69 SITRDEKAPVAKH
+69 TREEKAAVAKH
-82 IAELVAKELELEA
+82 ISELVAKELELEA
-95 LTREGYVPSVEHT
+95 MTRDGYVSTVEHT

-132 YERTKERHEERLE
+132 YERTKEREEEKIE
-145 TLEKVEEGGLLITKK
+145 TLEKVEEGGLYITKK
-160 SGKKEKFNI
+160 SGKKEKFSI
-169 EKVRASVLHVTHGY
+169 DKVRKSVTNVISGY
-183 EKDINVDQIVNQ
+183 EKDVNVDQIVNQ
-195 IKLEVYEG
+195 VKLEVYEG
-203 MPTKEISKALIMTI
+203 MPTSEIAKAIVMTL

-223 DPAYSYVASRMILAQ
+223 DPVYSYVASRMILAQ
-238 INEDLLGETLDY
+238 INQDLLGDKLNYAT
-250 KNIDTQYKECFESG
+250 IDTQYQELFTAS
-264 IKRGVER
+264 IKKGVER
-271 GMLDVRMMNFD
+271 GLLDARMADFD
-282 FTRLSSALVRT
+282 LPRLSKAIVRS

-335 VALAEKELDRT
+335 IALGEKELDRT
-346 TRAIEFYDVMS
+346 TRAIEFYEAMS

-365 PTLFHSGTKH
+365 PTLFHAGTKH

-390 ESIFKVYADNAQM
+390 ESIFKVYADNAQL

-410 GTNWTSVRASGSLV
+410 GTNWTSVRASGALV
-424 KKSGIKSNGIIPFLK
+424 KKSGIKSNGLVPFLK

-452 RRRGATCAYL
+452 RRRGATCVYI
-462 ENWHYDVEEFLE
+462 ENWHYDIDEFLE

-504 NDGDWTLFSP
+504 ADGDWTLFSP

-520 SETYGAIFEKH
+520 SETYGDVFEKH
-531 YMAYEKLADEGKLK
+531 YANYEKLADEGKVK
-545 IVKKIKARELWRKM
+545 VFKKIKARDLWRKM

-569 WITWKDPS
+569 WITFKDPS

-601 NSTEETA
+601 NSLDETA

-622 DGKFDVDV
+622 NGKFDVDL
-630 VATTTRTAIRML
+630 VAATTRTAIRML
-642 DNVIDVNYYPTEE
+642 DNVIDVNYYPTIE
-655 ARVSN
+655 AKNSN
-660 FRHRP
+660 MKHRP

-675 ALYMMDINFDSDE
+675 ALYMMNINFDSNE

-703 AILSSSE
+703 AILASSE
-710 LARERGAYESYK
+710 LARERGAYSSFK
-722 GSKWDRDIFPLDTV
+722 GSKWDRNLFPVDTIA
-736 SLLEE
+736 LLEKS
-741 HRGITIPVSKEAK
+741 RGVDIDVTKTGK
-754 LDWKQVRASV
+754 LDWTPVRASV
-764 KQYGM
+764 KQFGM
-769 RNSNT
+769 RNSNC

-817 VADLKALNLWDF
+817 VNDLKALNLWDF
-829 EMIGLLKYNDGSVK
+829 EMIGLLKYNDGSIK
-843 DIPQVPLHLKEK
+843 DIPSIPAHLKDK

-864 SWLIKSAA
+864 SWLLKSAA
-872 HRGKWVDQSQSLNI
+872 YRGKWVDQSQSLNI

-935 HKRQEGTQSQAGVVT
+935 HKRDAGTTVTDGIASQAVVSSAAASVT
-950 AEMISSGISSAVTA
+950 AMSATVTPTAVTSTPAVTA
-964 VVAPVV
+964 V
-970 AEAVSAP
+970 
-977 VAQAES
+977 
-983 STASKMSP
+983 ASPTSP
-991 IPSIVPMSAQD
+991 IPSMVQNIIPKVEQVTVEASAT
-1002 KEAMNAFA
+1002 
-1010 QAPKK
+1010 PKP
-1015 KYNITAL
+1015 KYNITVM
-1022 PEALCDGC
+1022 PEATCDGC

>member
-1 MSRVTLDIEMKDKKH
+1 MYNVYINKHVTLKRD
-16 GFYFLV
+16 
-22 GTLYILLNDVNKY
+22 
-35 TECMAILQ
+35 MAILQ
-43 IIKKRNGD
+43 IIKKRNGE
-51 VVPFEGDKIETA
+51 VVPFESEKIERA
-63 VKKAFV
+63 IKKAFISV
-69 SITRDEKAPVAKH
+69 TREEKAEVAKH
-82 IAELVAKELELEA
+82 ISELVSKELELEA
-95 LTREGYVPSVEHT
+95 MTREGYVPTVEHT
-108 QDLVEKHIMGAGFF
+108 QDMVEKHLMGAGFF
-122 DVAKAYIIYR
+122 EVAKHYIIYR
-132 YERTKERHEERLE
+132 FEHQKLRDIEKQE
-145 TLEKVEEGGLLITKK
+145 TLEKVEEGGLVITKRDGTK
-160 SGKKEKFNI
+160 QRFDVA
-169 EKVRASVLHVTHGY
+169 KVRTAVMHVVHGY
-183 EKDINVDQIVNQ
+183 EKEINVDQIVDQ

-203 MPTKEISKALIMTI
+203 MPTKEISKALVMTI

-223 DPAYSYVASRMILAQ
+223 DPAYSYVASRMVLQQ
-238 INEDLLGETLDY
+238 INEDVIG
-250 KNIDTQYKECFESG
+250 SG
-264 IKRGVER
+264 IDYTKIEEQYRSAFEKGIAKGVEK
-271 GMLDVRMMNFD
+271 GLLDARMTNFD
-282 FTRLSSALVRT
+282 LPRLSQALVRS

-299 YLGSQTLYERY
+299 YLGTQTLYERY
-310 LVRDVEGDGKIIE
+310 LVRDVEGDGMIIE

-335 VALAEKELDRT
+335 IALSEKEMDRT
-346 TRAIEFYDVMS
+346 TRAIEFYEAMS
-357 TLRFVPSS
+357 ALRFVPSS

-390 ESIFKVYADNAQM
+390 ESIFKVYTDNAQL

-452 RRRGATCAYL
+452 RRRGATCVYL
-462 ENWHYDVEEFLE
+462 ENWHFDVEEFLE

-504 NDGDWTLFSP
+504 EDGDWTLFSP
-514 DEVPEL
+514 EEVPEL
-520 SETYGAIFEKH
+520 PETYGDVFESH
-531 YMAYEKLADEGKLK
+531 YVRYEQLAKAGKIK
-545 IVKKIKARELWRKM
+545 ISKTIKARELWRKM

-608 VCNLGSLNYQRLMR
+608 VCNLGSLNYQRLMSN
-622 DGKFDVDV
+622 GKFDIDM
-630 VATTTRTAIRML
+630 VAATTRTAIRML
-642 DNVIDVNYYPTEE
+642 DNVIDVNFYPTVE
-655 ARVSN
+655 AKRSN
-660 FRHRP
+660 FNHRP
-665 VGLGLMGFHD
+665 IGLGLMGFHD
-675 ALYMMDINFDSDE
+675 ALYMMDINFDSDA
-688 AVAFA
+688 AVQFA

-703 AILSSSE
+703 AILASSD
-710 LARERGAYESYK
+710 LARERGTYSSYK
-722 GSKWDRDIFPLDTV
+722 GSKWDRNIFPVDTMA
-736 SLLEE
+736 LLEKA
-741 HRGITIPVSKEAK
+741 RGVEIPVTKEGK
-754 LDWKQVRASV
+754 LDWTPVRESV
-764 KQYGM
+764 RQYGM

-817 VADLKALNLWDF
+817 VADLKALGLWDF
-829 EMIGLLKYNDGSVK
+829 EMIGLLKYNDGSIK
-843 DIPQVPLHLKEK
+843 DIPSIPAHLKDK
-855 YKEVFQIDP
+855 YKEVFQIEP

-912 YLRSLGASQVEKSTV
+912 YLRSLSASQVEKSTV

-935 HKRQEGTQSQAGVVT
+935 HKRGVDTNGTAT
-950 AEMISSGISSAVTA
+950 ATGASESIPSSVMTGSPVSAVAT
-964 VVAPVV
+964 
-970 AEAVSAP
+970 EATVD
-977 VAQAES
+977 VAQP
-983 STASKMSP
+983 STMSP
-991 IPSIVPMSAQD
+991 IPSIVPQAQTGGLD
-1002 KEAMNAFA
+1002 PAT
-1010 QAPKK
+1010 APKTTM
-1015 KYNITAL
+1015 KYKITVL
-1022 PEALCDGC
+1022 PEATCEGC

>member
-1 MSRVTLDIEMKDKKH
+1 MEMKDKNN
-16 GFYFLV
+16 GFYLQEC
-22 GTLYILLNDVNKY
+22 TLYILLNDVGIYKQHKRG
-35 TECMAILQ
+35 MAILQ
-43 IIKKRNGD
+43 IIKKRNGEM
-51 VVPFEGDKIETA
+51 VPFDGGKIEKA
-63 VKKAFV
+63 VKKAFI
-69 SITRDEKAPVAKH
+69 SITREEKSEVAKH
-82 IAELVAKELELEA
+82 ISELVAKELELEA
-95 LTREGYVPSVEHT
+95 ITRDGYVPTVEHT

-132 YERTKERHEERLE
+132 YERTKEREEEKLE
-145 TLEKVEEGGLLITKK
+145 TLEKVEEGGLYITKK
-160 SGKKEKFNI
+160 SGKKENFNLGKVKKFVSYMI
-169 EKVRASVLHVTHGY
+169 VGY
-183 EKDINVDQIVNQ
+183 EKDINLDQIVNQ
-195 IKLEVYEG
+195 VKLEVYEG
-203 MPTKEISKALIMTI
+203 MATTEIRKAVIMTV

-223 DPAYSYVASRMILAQ
+223 DPIYSYVASRMILAQ
-238 INEDLLGETLDY
+238 IDEDLFGEKIDYSTLETQY
-250 KNIDTQYKECFESG
+250 QNAFIDTITKG
-264 IKRGVER
+264 VDRGL
-271 GMLDVRMMNFD
+271 LDVRMKDFD
-282 FTRLSSALVRT
+282 LARLSKAIVRS
-293 RDELFM
+293 RDQLFM

-335 VALAEKELDRT
+335 IALGEKELDRT
-346 TRAIEFYDVMS
+346 TRAIEFYEAMS

-365 PTLFHSGTKH
+365 PTLFHAGTKH

-390 ESIFKVYADNAQM
+390 ESIFKVYADNAQL

-410 GTNWTSVRASGSLV
+410 GTNWTQVRASGALV
-424 KKSGIKSNGIIPFLK
+424 KKSGIKSNGLVPFLK

-452 RRRGATCAYL
+452 RRRGATCVYI
-462 ENWHYDVEEFLE
+462 ENWHYDVDEFLE

-504 NDGDWTLFSP
+504 DDADWTLFSP
-514 DEVPEL
+514 DEVTEL
-520 SETYGAIFEKH
+520 PETYGDVFEKH
-531 YMAYEKLADEGKLK
+531 YERYEKLADEGKMK
-545 IVKKIKARELWRKM
+545 VFKKIKARELWRKM

-569 WITWKDPS
+569 WITFKDPS

-583 DHAGVVHN
+583 DHVGVVHN

-601 NSTEETA
+601 NSLEETA

-622 DGKFDVDV
+622 NGKFDVDL
-630 VATTTRTAIRML
+630 VAATTRTAIRML
-642 DNVIDVNYYPTEE
+642 DNVIDVNYYPTVE
-655 ARVSN
+655 AKNSN
-660 FRHRP
+660 MKHRP

-675 ALYMMDINFDSDE
+675 ALYMMDINFDSNE

-710 LARERGAYESYK
+710 LARERGAYSSYK
-722 GSKWDRDIFPLDTV
+722 GSKWDRNIFPVDTIA
-736 SLLEE
+736 LLEKS
-741 HRGITIPVSKEAK
+741 RGTEIPVSKTGK
-754 LDWKQVRASV
+754 LDWTPVRASV
-764 KQYGM
+764 KQFGM

-783 SNIVGSVPCIEPIY
+783 SNIAGSIPCIEPIY

-817 VADLKALNLWDF
+817 VDDLKALNLWDF

-843 DIPQVPLHLKEK
+843 DIPSIPAHLKDK

-935 HKRQEGTQSQAGVVT
+935 HKRDAGADSTTASAMGTQ
-950 AEMISSGISSAVTA
+950 MSSPVASALSSAVAETA
-964 VVAPVV
+964 ITAAKDIVAPTVSVVA
-970 AEAVSAP
+970 
-977 VAQAES
+977 
-983 STASKMSP
+983 P
-991 IPSIVPMSAQD
+991 IPSIVKNMTPTARP
-1002 KEAMNAFA
+1002 AMVE
-1010 QAPKK
+1010 QTPKM
-1015 KYNITAL
+1015 KYKITVM
-1022 PEALCDGC
+1022 PEATCDGC

>member
-1 MSRVTLDIEMKDKKH
+1 
-16 GFYFLV
+16 
-22 GTLYILLNDVNKY
+22 
-35 TECMAILQ
+35 MAILP
-43 IIKKRNGD
+43 IIKKRNGEI
-51 VVPFEGDKIETA
+51 VSFEVSKIESA

-69 SITRDEKAPVAKH
+69 SVTREEKAAVAKH
-82 IAELVAKELELEA
+82 ISELVAKELELEA

-132 YERTKERHEERLE
+132 YERTRERAEEKLE
-145 TLEKVEEGGLLITKK
+145 TLEKVEEGGLYITKK
-160 SGKKEKFNI
+160 DGKKAKFDI
-169 EKVRASVLHVTHGY
+169 EKVRKSVMHVISGY

-195 IKLEVYEG
+195 IKLEIYEG
-203 MPTKEISKALIMTI
+203 MPTREISKALIMTL

-223 DPAYSYVASRMILAQ
+223 DPVYSYVASRLILAQ
-238 INEDLLGETLDY
+238 INEDLLGTSLDY
-250 KNIDTQYKECFESG
+250 KNIDTQYKETFVSG
-264 IKRGVER
+264 IKKGVEK
-271 GMLDVRMMNFD
+271 GLLDVRMTNFD
-282 FTRLSSALVRT
+282 FARLSSALVRS

-310 LVRDVEGDGKIIE
+310 LVRDVEGDGKIME
-323 NIQGFWM
+323 HIQGFWM

-346 TRAIEFYDVMS
+346 TRAIEFYEVMS

-365 PTLFHSGTKH
+365 PTLFHAGTKH

-390 ESIFKVYADNAQM
+390 ESIFKVYADNAQL

-410 GTNWTSVRASGSLV
+410 GTNWTSVRGSGSLV

-462 ENWHYDVEEFLE
+462 ENWHYDVDEFLE

-514 DEVPEL
+514 DEVPL
-520 SETYGAIFEKH
+520 LTETYGETFEKH
-531 YMAYEKLADEGKLK
+531 YEKYEKMAEEGTIK
-545 IVKKIKARELWRKM
+545 IFKKIKARDLWRKM

-577 NIRSPQ
+577 NVRSPQ
-583 DHAGVVHN
+583 DHAGIVHN

-601 NSTEETA
+601 NSEDETA
-608 VCNLGSLNYQRLMR
+608 VCNLGSLNYQRLMH
-622 DGKFDVDV
+622 DGKFDVDT
-630 VATTTRTAIRML
+630 VAATTRTAIRML
-642 DNVIDVNYYPTEE
+642 DNVIDVNFYPTIE
-655 ARVSN
+655 AERSN
-660 FRHRP
+660 FKHRP

-675 ALYMMDINFDSDE
+675 ALYMMDINFDSDQ

-710 LARERGAYESYK
+710 LARERGTYGSYK
-722 GSKWDRDIFPLDTV
+722 GSKWDRGIFPVDTIA
-736 SLLEE
+736 LLEKN
-741 HRGITIPVSKEAK
+741 RGVEIPVSKAGK
-754 LDWKQVRASV
+754 LDWTPVYASV

-769 RNSNT
+769 RNSNC

-783 SNIVGSVPCIEPIY
+783 SNIVGSIPCIEPIY

-817 VADLKALNLWDF
+817 VNDLKALNLWDF

-843 DIPQVPLHLKEK
+843 DIPQVPMHLKDK

-891 SGRELANI
+891 SGKELANV

-935 HKRQEGTQSQAGVVT
+935 HKRDAGADIQSGAV
-950 AEMISSGISSAVTA
+950 ISEITSVSMSSMVATTVASTA
-964 VVAPVV
+964 VVTPEVTQ
-970 AEAVSAP
+970 AVKVP
-977 VAQAES
+977 VA
-983 STASKMSP
+983 STMSP
-991 IPSIVPMSAQD
+991 IKSMIPNMPSTEVP
-1002 KEAMNAFA
+1002 AMAE
-1010 QAPKK
+1010 APKM
-1015 KYNITAL
+1015 KYKITVM
-1022 PEALCDGC
+1022 PEATCDGC

>member
-1 MSRVTLDIEMKDKKH
+1 
-16 GFYFLV
+16 
-22 GTLYILLNDVNKY
+22 
-35 TECMAILQ
+35 MAILQ
-43 IIKKRNGD
+43 MIKKRNGE
-51 VVPFEGDKIETA
+51 VVLFEVSKIESA

-69 SITRDEKAPVAKH
+69 SITREEKAAVAKH

-95 LTREGYVPSVEHT
+95 LTRDGYLPSVEHT

-132 YERTKERHEERLE
+132 YERSKERQEEKLE
-145 TLEKVEEGGLLITKK
+145 TLEKVEEGGLYITKK
-160 SGKKEKFNI
+160 SGKKERFDI
-169 EKVRASVLHVTHGY
+169 EKVRKAVTHVITGY

-195 IKLEVYEG
+195 IKLEIYEG
-203 MPTKEISKALIMTI
+203 MPTREISKAIVMTL

-223 DPAYSYVASRMILAQ
+223 DPVYSYVASRMILAQ
-238 INEDLLGETLDY
+238 INEDLLGDTLNYDA
-250 KNIDTQYKECFESG
+250 IDAQYKDAFAIG
-264 IKRGVER
+264 IKKGIER
-271 GMLDVRMMNFD
+271 GLLDVRMSNFD
-282 FTRLSSALVRT
+282 FPRLTQALVRS

-323 NIQGFWM
+323 HIQGFWM
-330 RIAMG
+330 RVAMG

-346 TRAIEFYDVMS
+346 TRAIEFYEAMS

-365 PTLFHSGTKH
+365 PTLFHAGTKH

-390 ESIFKVYADNAQM
+390 ESIFKVYADNAQL

-410 GTNWTSVRASGSLV
+410 GTNWTSVRGSGSLV

-462 ENWHYDVEEFLE
+462 ENWHYDVDEFLE

-504 NDGDWTLFSP
+504 TDADWTLFSP

-520 SETYGAIFEKH
+520 TETFGEAFEKH
-531 YMAYEKLADEGKLK
+531 YARYEKLADEGKIK
-545 IVKKIKARELWRKM
+545 VFKKIKARELWRKM

-577 NIRSPQ
+577 NVRSPQ
-583 DHAGVVHN
+583 DHAGIVHN

-601 NSTEETA
+601 NSEDETA

-622 DGKFDVDV
+622 DSKFDVDM
-630 VATTTRTAIRML
+630 VAATTRTAIRML
-642 DNVIDVNYYPTEE
+642 DNVIDVNFYPTVE
-655 ARVSN
+655 AERSN
-660 FRHRP
+660 MKHRP
-665 VGLGLMGFHD
+665 IGLGLMGFHD
-675 ALYMMDINFDSDE
+675 ALYMMDINFDSDA
-688 AVAFA
+688 AVSFA

-703 AILSSSE
+703 AILASSE
-710 LARERGAYESYK
+710 LARERGAYTSYK
-722 GSKWDRDIFPLDTV
+722 GSKWDRNIFPVDTID
-736 SLLEE
+736 LLEKN
-741 HRGITIPVSKEAK
+741 RGIEIPVSKAGK
-754 LDWKQVRASV
+754 LDWTPVRASV
-764 KQYGM
+764 KQFGM

-817 VADLKALNLWDF
+817 VNDLKALNLWDF

-843 DIPQVPLHLKEK
+843 DIPSVPAHLKDK

-891 SGRELANI
+891 SGKELANI

-935 HKRQEGTQSQAGVVT
+935 HKRDAGSDVKSTGAIISEMTTAGAMSSSVMEIKNEAPVT
-950 AEMISSGISSAVTA
+950 ASVIT
-964 VVAPVV
+964 
-970 AEAVSAP
+970 
-977 VAQAES
+977 
-983 STASKMSP
+983 P
-991 IPSIVPMSAQD
+991 IPSIVSRSTSKTVEQPAMAQ
-1002 KEAMNAFA
+1002 M
-1010 QAPKK
+1010 PKT
-1015 KYNITAL
+1015 KYKITVM
-1022 PEALCDGC
+1022 PEATCDGC